1 MHVYGDDFFDFDDVA
16 YFNCAYMGPMPRVA
30 AAAAAA
36 AIEQKG
42 RPDRVVDQMFFDAP
56 DAYRQ
61 QVARLIGCDAIDV
74 AVADSTTHGVM
85 LVVNGLDWDDG
96 DEVVVLRG
104 AFPSNYFPWRSLEQR
119 GVVVREVDPASERP
133 IVELLEAVVTAR
145 TRVVSVSFV
154 TYSLGRRLDVGEIG
168 RWCSSR
174 GIVFVI
180 DGSQGIGGLPFDLDE
195 TPCDLL
201 ACSGYKWLLGPYGL
215 GFTYV
220 NPEFGER
227 LALGNINWF
236 SIVGA
241 SDFSRL
247 GECELEMVPGAI
259 RFDINET
266 ANFIN
271 VAAGTAALEYINEV
285 GPATVAQHVRALQDQ
300 LVEGLPDQ
308 FRVVSDLRDGRRSN
322 LLCLTAEREHDIDAA
337 FRRLAE
343 SKFVVSRREGRLRFS
358 PNLYNTAE
366 QVERALDVLAGA
378 RAGPGP

>member
-285 GPATVAQHVRALQDQ
+285 GPATVA
-300 LVEGLPDQ
+300 
-308 FRVVSDLRDGRRSN
+308 
-322 LLCLTAEREHDIDAA
+322 
-337 FRRLAE
+337 
-343 SKFVVSRREGRLRFS
+343 
-358 PNLYNTAE
+358 
-366 QVERALDVLAGA
+366 
-378 RAGPGP
+378 